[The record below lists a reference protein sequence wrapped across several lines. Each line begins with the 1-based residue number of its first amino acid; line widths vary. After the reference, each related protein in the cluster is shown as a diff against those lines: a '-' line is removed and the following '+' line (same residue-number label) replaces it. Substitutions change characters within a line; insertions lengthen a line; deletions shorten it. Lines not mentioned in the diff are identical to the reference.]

1 MRTETVRSAA
11 AFSYAAQTPAT
22 AASTSARRVG
32 ADASRTA
39 PLSAKRRR
47 GSTTPFAK
55 CDGFVGIGLLVMR
68 NVAVTPL
75 SCPSATAQRRATSD
89 ASRASSDSAAL
100 RAFTFVFVKDS
111 SVRDSPESR
120 ARVNAAA
127 PSHKTSVAA
136 AAAASPSVRASA
148 AATRGA
154 SAVSTRAARTS
165 TSPRSRSRSS
175 SDAVAPQETTEGVFL
190 SWGGRLSRLRLPD
203 SPGLSQS
210 ACPEEAESYASASGA
225 SRPAPTLGAAGATLV
240 APATTQPPNR
250 ARICAASFTNLS
262 AARGRN
268 TRSASKH
275 FSSAAYVPAAAAV
288 AKAAPGGVFF

>member
-75 SCPSATAQRRATSD
+75 SCPSATAQRRTTSD

-100 RAFTFVFVKDS
+100 RAFTFVFLKDS
-111 SVRDSPESR
+111 SSDSSESR

-175 SDAVAPQETTEGVFL
+175 SDAVAPQETTEGV

-288 AKAAPGGVFF
+288 AKAAPGGA